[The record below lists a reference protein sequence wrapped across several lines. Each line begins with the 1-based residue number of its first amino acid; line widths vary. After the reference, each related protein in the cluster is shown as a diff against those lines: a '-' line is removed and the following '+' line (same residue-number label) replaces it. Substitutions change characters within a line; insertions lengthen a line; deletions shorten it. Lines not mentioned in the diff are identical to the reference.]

1 MWLAKRVH
9 FAAPVLIGFDG
20 GYWPEIGRRWHLLPS
35 FEPHAE
41 SRAHGRAIGL
51 RPPLPPPRTS
61 VSIDLALQEVT
72 GFLFTAQALAAGI
85 ILGVLLISF
94 YSISRAAHPRIQ
106 AEQFAT
112 T

>member
-1 MWLAKRVH
+1 
-9 FAAPVLIGFDG
+9 
-20 GYWPEIGRRWHLLPS
+20 
-35 FEPHAE
+35 
-41 SRAHGRAIGL
+41 
-51 RPPLPPPRTS
+51 
-61 VSIDLALQEVT
+61 LALQEVT